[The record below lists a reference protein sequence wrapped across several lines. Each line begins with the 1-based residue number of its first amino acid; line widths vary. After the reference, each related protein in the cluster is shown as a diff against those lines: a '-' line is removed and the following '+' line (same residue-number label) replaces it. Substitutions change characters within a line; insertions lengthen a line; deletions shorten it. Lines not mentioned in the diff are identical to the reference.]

1 MQFLRANIAS
11 LSFSSL
17 QSLLSFF
24 PHFKLA
30 QCFPPPRSRFGVKE
44 CYVRGSVCVACSVL
58 VLGTNHIVRISKANQ
73 RWESYSQFVL
83 YTCSQLLWFVRCS
96 HLRALRFQYFREL
109 QLNNNIVLIYAPVFS
124 LLCFETSL
132 NRKML
137 MPIFLRMHTWNIVA
151 LWIIVR

>member
-1 MQFLRANIAS
+1 MPIL
-11 LSFSSL
+11 LPCL
-17 QSLLSFF
+17 SLLCNLCLVFSAF
-24 PHFKLA
+24 
-30 QCFPPPRSRFGVKE
+30 QTGSVFPPPRSRFGVKE
-44 CYVRGSVCVACSVL
+44 CYVRGSICVACSVL

-109 QLNNNIVLIYAPVFS
+109 QLNKNIVSIYAPVFPIS
-124 LLCFETSL
+124 LLCLETSL

-137 MPIFLRMHTWNIVA
+137 MPIFLRMRTWNIVA